1 MVTWALSPIVEQ
13 QKACAMVKPHDKPAK
28 VERVDDEIL
37 VNGPDGMTTSMTPE
51 AALETAQRL
60 ESKAVEAIV
69 ARNSVDGAVDR
80 DVEQPG

>member
-1 MVTWALSPIVEQ
+1 
-13 QKACAMVKPHDKPAK
+13 MVKPHDKPAK

-37 VNGPDGMTTSMTPE
+37 VNGPDGMTASMTPE

-69 ARNSVDGAVDR
+69 ARDSADEAVDR
-80 DVEQPG
+80 DAGQPS

>member
-1 MVTWALSPIVEQ
+1 
-13 QKACAMVKPHDKPAK
+13 MVKPHEKPAK

-69 ARNSVDGAVDR
+69 ARSSADGALDR
-80 DVEQPG
+80 DADQPG